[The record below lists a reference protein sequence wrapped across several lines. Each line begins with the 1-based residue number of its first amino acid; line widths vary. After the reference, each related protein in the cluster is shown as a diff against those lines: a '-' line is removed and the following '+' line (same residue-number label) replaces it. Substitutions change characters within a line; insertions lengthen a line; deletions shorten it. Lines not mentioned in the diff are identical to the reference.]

1 MNISSFLKLFAA
13 LVCILLAF
21 VSLPATVECAKKAS
35 GPSAPEVH
43 EPVIEEVTQKQLE
56 RILQEKDY
64 VAVYWYARSCL
75 TCDKV
80 LAELEKIDDDTD
92 SFGVDFVKINDKRL
106 AKQYGIKNFP
116 ALTYFREKEPI
127 IYDGDLMDEEGVLDF
142 LTSLEAMDL
151 PDRIEEV
158 NAKILAKIIEET
170 DYVAVLFYK
179 PECKRCTKALQELEN
194 IDDEAD
200 QLDIGFVKI
209 HDEALA
215 DEYNLGALPALV
227 YYRHQIPILYE
238 GELSKEED
246 VLEWLIENKSTG
258 DDEEVIEDVTAKTL
272 STLIGNVDN
281 LVVLFYDHG
290 IDDSM
295 TVLEELEKIDDDC
308 DKHGIQ
314 FVKIDDDRTSRGYGI
329 ESVPAIVYFEKQVPN
344 IYSGDLLNE
353 EEILHWLVS
362 QTEKDEIEDVTEEAL
377 DKMVKDGDT
386 LAVLFYDN
394 NDDRSQK
401 VLEEL
406 ENIDDECDAL
416 GINFVKIDNTD
427 EAKEYGIDSVPSL
440 LYFEKG
446 IPTVFEGRL
455 EDEEAVLKWLE
466 QQTTS
471 ESIEDVTDEML
482 DLILEKMQYVAVLFY
497 DKDQKKSQKVL
508 NELENIDDECDQN
521 DIAFVKIDD
530 DKEAEEWGIDEI
542 PTIVFYERGI
552 PHIYEGDLMKEED
565 LLGWLIHQKRHSE
578 IPEVTDEMKD
588 KLVESTK
595 HLAVIFYDK
604 DDKQD
609 MRVLNELENIDD
621 ELEKEGIVI
630 VRIDNA
636 DEAKEYGLD
645 HLPALVYFEDK
656 IPALYEGDL
665 MNEDEVL
672 EWLIV
677 QKETATIEEVTDEI
691 LKDLIEDHE
700 YVVAYFTGPCEEGDR
715 CDDILDDLE
724 NIDDELDE
732 AGIIFVTTEDTVTAK
747 KLNIKTFP
755 QLVFFRNR
763 DPLFY
768 KGDLEDED
776 EVLSWLTD
784 ENTLE
789 IPGKI
794 EEVNSKMLE
803 KILGENDHVVVFFYR
818 EGDKKAQKILNELE
832 NIDDECE
839 EKNIDFVKTSD
850 EGIDKEYDLAELPA
864 LAFYRNK
871 FRTIYSGDLMKEDE
885 ILEWV
890 LDLYESNPDVIE
902 SVDRKT
908 LQVLIN
914 DVEHLAVFFYDD
926 KCASCPSILEELETI
941 DDDTDEHG
949 IQFVKSNDVKL
960 AHEIGIFAFPAL
972 VYYETGVPIM
982 YDGNLKNEKRVL
994 QWLINQKSATD
1005 DDADS
1010 EKVEDCGTDATAN
1023 RNAFE
1028 RIRSANKKLK
1038 RPANRR
1044 TISNKLGSDQTYSTA
1059 NNDDNFSSYG
1069 NDIDDIVDSKQ
1080 TATPAA
1086 ATQLD
1091 IHFMWIFLKDLLT
1104 SLVSTNDHN
1113 ETNENTNDINFE
1125 LNTHCDYL
1133 DDSNYLTIID
1143 GDLNDDDNSQKHK
1156 LLEQKLLDD
1165 ECFYVGMAH
1174 QAQSARKGNNYVP
1187 NDYRPF
1193 QCCPTKL
1200 ERQTRVP
1207 KMSAQK
1213 LSHQKDSDDKSRKS
1227 QFEFNDAKS
1236 SSSSSSSK
1244 SASGSSSR
1252 KSDGKSKAANESKYS
1267 SSSSS
1272 KKSSNSK
1279 KSKQNNDD
1287 DDDIVVP
1294 VKELKK
1300 AAPKGKDTNKAKP
1313 DDPEDPDARRILRH
1327 IELIDDEASEYG
1339 ITIVKTTDKLM
1350 AKKYGYRK
1358 LPGLTYFRKGKNIN
1372 YDGDIDDEEE
1382 ILDWLTLPD
1391 NMEMT
1396 DHIERVNR
1404 KMFQKIRQTSDYLAV
1419 FLYSDDC
1426 KQCPR
1431 VLAEIEHIDDEA
1443 DGAGIN
1449 FVKIDDKSMAKEFGV
1464 FALPAILFFRQHSK
1478 EPVIYA
1484 GDLYEEDQIL
1494 NWLMT
1499 QKDPGG
1505 DVIEDL
1511 EGQRLIDLIAESG
1524 SMAVYFWNKTLCDIC
1539 SSKTIRKARM
1549 KKEKEAPPTIIEPP
1563 STDNV
1568 DELATTTAPPPP
1580 PPTTPTQHHHGT
1592 HDEDTDDCEQ
1602 CTKTLEELEN
1612 IDDDCDRHGI
1622 TFVKTKDFSVA
1633 EQFGVHD
1640 FPALVYFE
1648 SSIPNVF
1655 EGQLNEEEEVLQWLI
1670 TQKTEDRIELITR
1683 QMLETMVEDTQYLAV
1698 YFSPERFQNQPS
1710 YCRSLCS
1717 PLPKKLKIKDSQNPL
1732 LLEYL
1737 ERKKQIVEKQD
1748 KINCNICDQIL
1759 EGLELID
1766 DECDVFGIHMVKIQ
1780 DPQLA
1785 KRYSI
1790 KTFPALVYFRNGN
1803 PLLFEGDM
1811 QNEQSVL
1818 EWLIDDDNRE
1828 LADEIEEVNDR
1839 MLERLLDESSLL
1851 VVFFYEEDCAECE
1864 EILEELEQIDGE
1876 ADMFGIDFVKIASHE
1891 AAQKYEVSSIPALV
1905 YFRKQVPML
1914 YDGDLH
1920 QHDRILTWLTS
1931 QDVFEIKNEIEE
1943 VNRKMLD
1950 KLLEENEF
1958 LAVYFYEADHPDS
1971 TLVLEKLENIDS
1983 ETDNLDI
1990 TFVKM
1995 SDSRYA
2001 RKWGVTK
2008 LPAIVYFRKR
2018 FPSIYRGDLLS
2029 EDEVLEWL
2037 RKNRFRQPELNI
2049 FMYALIAIS
2058 VAFVLYTAFLL
2069 QCFKPP
2075 PSPAPSVHVK
2085 QQ

>member
-982 YDGNLKNEKRVL
+982 YDGNLE
-994 QWLINQKSATD
+994 
-1005 DDADS
+1005 
-1010 EKVEDCGTDATAN
+1010 
-1023 RNAFE
+1023 
-1028 RIRSANKKLK
+1028 
-1038 RPANRR
+1038 
-1044 TISNKLGSDQTYSTA
+1044 
-1059 NNDDNFSSYG
+1059 
-1069 NDIDDIVDSKQ
+1069 
-1080 TATPAA
+1080 
-1086 ATQLD
+1086 
-1091 IHFMWIFLKDLLT
+1091 
-1104 SLVSTNDHN
+1104 N
-1113 ETNENTNDINFE
+1113 ETDV
-1125 LNTHCDYL
+1125 L
-1133 DDSNYLTIID
+1133 DWMI
-1143 GDLNDDDNSQKHK
+1143 
-1156 LLEQKLLDD
+1156 EQKTD
-1165 ECFYVGMAH
+1165 ESIEEIDRHTLFEYITSKDFLAVVFY
-1174 QAQSARKGNNYVP
+1174 
-1187 NDYRPF
+1187 
-1193 QCCPTKL
+1193 
-1200 ERQTRVP
+1200 
-1207 KMSAQK
+1207 
-1213 LSHQKDSDDKSRKS
+1213 
-1227 QFEFNDAKS
+1227 
-1236 SSSSSSSK
+1236 
-1244 SASGSSSR
+1244 
-1252 KSDGKSKAANESKYS
+1252 
-1267 SSSSS
+1267 
-1272 KKSSNSK
+1272 
-1279 KSKQNNDD
+1279 
-1287 DDDIVVP
+1287 
-1294 VKELKK
+1294 
-1300 AAPKGKDTNKAKP
+1300 
-1313 DDPEDPDARRILRH
+1313 DPEDPDARRILRH

-1524 SMAVYFWNKTLCDIC
+1524 SMAVYFY
-1539 SSKTIRKARM
+1539 
-1549 KKEKEAPPTIIEPP
+1549 
-1563 STDNV
+1563 
-1568 DELATTTAPPPP
+1568 
-1580 PPTTPTQHHHGT
+1580 
-1592 HDEDTDDCEQ
+1592 TDDCEQ

-1698 YFSPERFQNQPS
+1698 YF
-1710 YCRSLCS
+1710 Y
-1717 PLPKKLKIKDSQNPL
+1717 
-1732 LLEYL
+1732 
-1737 ERKKQIVEKQD
+1737 

-2075 PSPAPSVHVK
+2075 PSPAPSVH
-2085 QQ
+2085 

>member
-170 DYVAVLFYK
+170 DYVAVLFCPDHSTCETRGKAITENK

-994 QWLINQKSATD
+994 QWLINQK
-1005 DDADS
+1005 
-1010 EKVEDCGTDATAN
+1010 N
-1023 RNAFE
+1023 
-1028 RIRSANKKLK
+1028 
-1038 RPANRR
+1038 
-1044 TISNKLGSDQTYSTA
+1044 
-1059 NNDDNFSSYG
+1059 
-1069 NDIDDIVDSKQ
+1069 
-1080 TATPAA
+1080 
-1086 ATQLD
+1086 
-1091 IHFMWIFLKDLLT
+1091 
-1104 SLVSTNDHN
+1104 
-1113 ETNENTNDINFE
+1113 
-1125 LNTHCDYL
+1125 
-1133 DDSNYLTIID
+1133 
-1143 GDLNDDDNSQKHK
+1143 
-1156 LLEQKLLDD
+1156 D

-1524 SMAVYFWNKTLCDIC
+1524 SMAVYFY
-1539 SSKTIRKARM
+1539 
-1549 KKEKEAPPTIIEPP
+1549 
-1563 STDNV
+1563 
-1568 DELATTTAPPPP
+1568 
-1580 PPTTPTQHHHGT
+1580 
-1592 HDEDTDDCEQ
+1592 TDDCEQ

>member
-1 MNISSFLKLFAA
+1 MNISSWLKIVTA
-13 LVCILLAF
+13 LVCVFLAF
-21 VSLPATVECAKKAS
+21 VSLPVECAKQAP
-35 GPSAPEVH
+35 GPAAATH

-106 AKQYGIKNFP
+106 AKEYGIKKFP

-170 DYVAVLFYK
+170 DYVAVLFCPDHSTCETRGKAITENK

-209 HDEALA
+209 HDESLA
-215 DEYNLGALPALV
+215 NEYNLGALPALV

-329 ESVPAIVYFEKQVPN
+329 DSVPAIVFFEKQVPN
-344 IYSGDLLNE
+344 IYNGDLLNE
-353 EEILHWLVS
+353 EEILQWLVS
-362 QTEKDEIEDVTEEAL
+362 QLEKDEIEDVTEEML
-377 DKMVKDGDT
+377 DRMVKEGRT

-394 NDDRSQK
+394 NDDKSQK

-416 GINFVKIDNTD
+416 GVTFVKIDNID
-427 EAKEYGIDSVPSL
+427 EAKEYGIDGLPSL

-446 IPTVFEGRL
+446 IPTVYEGRL
-455 EDEEAVLKWLE
+455 EDEESVLKWLE

-471 ESIEDVTDEML
+471 DEIEDITDEML
-482 DLILEKMQYVAVLFY
+482 DIILEKMPYVAVLFY

-508 NELENIDDECDQN
+508 AELENIDDECDQN

-552 PHIYEGDLMKEED
+552 PHIYEGDLMKEDD

-578 IPEVTDEMKD
+578 IPEITDEMKD

-609 MRVLNELENIDD
+609 IRVLNELENIDD

-645 HLPALVYFEDK
+645 HLPALIYFEDK

-672 EWLIV
+672 EWLIL

-691 LKDLIEDHE
+691 LKDLIDDHE
-700 YVVAYFTGPCEEGDR
+700 YVVAYFTGPCEEGDK
-715 CDDILDDLE
+715 CDNILDDLE

-732 AGIIFVTTEDTVTAK
+732 AGIIFVTTEDTVMAK
-747 KLNIKTFP
+747 KLNIKLFP

-763 DPLFY
+763 DPLFF

-803 KILGENDHVVVFFYR
+803 KILGESDHVVVFFYR
-818 EGDKKAQKILNELE
+818 EGDKKSQKILNELE

-839 EKNIDFVKTSD
+839 EKSIDFVKTSD

-871 FRTIYSGDLMKEDE
+871 FRTIYKGDLMKEDE

-914 DVEHLAVFFYDD
+914 DVEHLAVFFYDE
-926 KCASCPSILEELETI
+926 KCASCPGILEELETI

-949 IQFVKSNDVKL
+949 IQFVKSSDVKL
-960 AHEIGIFAFPAL
+960 AHEIGIFSFPAL

-982 YDGNLKNEKRVL
+982 YDGNLE
-994 QWLINQKSATD
+994 
-1005 DDADS
+1005 
-1010 EKVEDCGTDATAN
+1010 
-1023 RNAFE
+1023 
-1028 RIRSANKKLK
+1028 
-1038 RPANRR
+1038 
-1044 TISNKLGSDQTYSTA
+1044 
-1059 NNDDNFSSYG
+1059 
-1069 NDIDDIVDSKQ
+1069 
-1080 TATPAA
+1080 
-1086 ATQLD
+1086 
-1091 IHFMWIFLKDLLT
+1091 
-1104 SLVSTNDHN
+1104 N
-1113 ETNENTNDINFE
+1113 ET
-1125 LNTHCDYL
+1125 YVL
-1133 DDSNYLTIID
+1133 DWMI
-1143 GDLNDDDNSQKHK
+1143 
-1156 LLEQKLLDD
+1156 EQKTD
-1165 ECFYVGMAH
+1165 ESIEEIDRPTLFEYIGSKDFLAVVFY
-1174 QAQSARKGNNYVP
+1174 
-1187 NDYRPF
+1187 
-1193 QCCPTKL
+1193 
-1200 ERQTRVP
+1200 
-1207 KMSAQK
+1207 
-1213 LSHQKDSDDKSRKS
+1213 
-1227 QFEFNDAKS
+1227 
-1236 SSSSSSSK
+1236 
-1244 SASGSSSR
+1244 
-1252 KSDGKSKAANESKYS
+1252 
-1267 SSSSS
+1267 
-1272 KKSSNSK
+1272 
-1279 KSKQNNDD
+1279 
-1287 DDDIVVP
+1287 
-1294 VKELKK
+1294 
-1300 AAPKGKDTNKAKP
+1300 
-1313 DDPEDPDARRILRH
+1313 DPEDSDARRILRH

-1382 ILDWLTLPD
+1382 VLDWLTLPD

-1396 DHIERVNR
+1396 DHIEKVNR

-1419 FLYSDDC
+1419 FFYSDDC

-1449 FVKIDDKSMAKEFGV
+1449 FVKIDDKTMAKEFGV
-1464 FALPAILFFRQHSK
+1464 FALPAILFFRQNSK

-1511 EGQRLIDLIAESG
+1511 EGQRLIDLIEQSG
-1524 SMAVYFWNKTLCDIC
+1524 SMAVYFWNKTHCDMC
-1539 SSKTIRKARM
+1539 SSKAMRKARL
-1549 KKEKEAPPTIIEPP
+1549 KKDKETTQATNQPP
-1563 STDNV
+1563 SDNP
-1568 DELATTTAPPPP
+1568 DELAAASATPLP
-1580 PPTTPTQHHHGT
+1580 TPTQHHHGA
-1592 HDEDTDDCEQ
+1592 HDEDSDDCEQ

-1683 QMLETMVEDTQYLAV
+1683 QMLESMVADTQYLAV
-1698 YFSPERFQNQPS
+1698 YF
-1710 YCRSLCS
+1710 Y
-1717 PLPKKLKIKDSQNPL
+1717 
-1732 LLEYL
+1732 
-1737 ERKKQIVEKQD
+1737 

-1828 LADEIEEVNDR
+1828 LADEIEEVNER

-1851 VVFFYEEDCAECE
+1851 VVFFYDEDCAECE

-1891 AAQKYEVSSIPALV
+1891 AAQKYEVNSIPALV

-2075 PSPAPSVHVK
+2075 PTPPPVNVK

>member
-170 DYVAVLFYK
+170 DYVAVLFCPDHSTCETRGKAITENK

-982 YDGNLKNEKRVL
+982 YDGNLE
-994 QWLINQKSATD
+994 
-1005 DDADS
+1005 
-1010 EKVEDCGTDATAN
+1010 
-1023 RNAFE
+1023 
-1028 RIRSANKKLK
+1028 
-1038 RPANRR
+1038 
-1044 TISNKLGSDQTYSTA
+1044 
-1059 NNDDNFSSYG
+1059 
-1069 NDIDDIVDSKQ
+1069 
-1080 TATPAA
+1080 
-1086 ATQLD
+1086 
-1091 IHFMWIFLKDLLT
+1091 
-1104 SLVSTNDHN
+1104 N
-1113 ETNENTNDINFE
+1113 ETDV
-1125 LNTHCDYL
+1125 L
-1133 DDSNYLTIID
+1133 DWMI
-1143 GDLNDDDNSQKHK
+1143 
-1156 LLEQKLLDD
+1156 EQKTD
-1165 ECFYVGMAH
+1165 ESIEEIDRHTLFEYITSKDFLAVVFY
-1174 QAQSARKGNNYVP
+1174 
-1187 NDYRPF
+1187 
-1193 QCCPTKL
+1193 
-1200 ERQTRVP
+1200 
-1207 KMSAQK
+1207 
-1213 LSHQKDSDDKSRKS
+1213 
-1227 QFEFNDAKS
+1227 
-1236 SSSSSSSK
+1236 
-1244 SASGSSSR
+1244 
-1252 KSDGKSKAANESKYS
+1252 
-1267 SSSSS
+1267 
-1272 KKSSNSK
+1272 
-1279 KSKQNNDD
+1279 
-1287 DDDIVVP
+1287 
-1294 VKELKK
+1294 
-1300 AAPKGKDTNKAKP
+1300 
-1313 DDPEDPDARRILRH
+1313 DPEDPDARRILRH

-1524 SMAVYFWNKTLCDIC
+1524 SMAVYFY
-1539 SSKTIRKARM
+1539 
-1549 KKEKEAPPTIIEPP
+1549 
-1563 STDNV
+1563 
-1568 DELATTTAPPPP
+1568 
-1580 PPTTPTQHHHGT
+1580 
-1592 HDEDTDDCEQ
+1592 TDDCEQ

-2075 PSPAPSVHVK
+2075 PSPAPSVH
-2085 QQ
+2085 